1 MPAPSPRTKPLAD
14 ASNALHR
21 PSGDSIEACEKPM
34 KPPGVI
40 ITVTPPAS
48 AVSPRPA
55 QMCSH
60 AACTAVSAEEQA
72 VSMATLGPRRLKQ

>member
-1 MPAPSPRTKPLAD
+1 M
-14 ASNALHR
+14 N
-21 PSGDSIEACEKPM
+21 
-34 KPPGVI
+34 PPGVI

-55 QMCSH
+55 RMCSH
-60 AACTAVSAEEQA
+60 AACTAVSADEHA